1 MTRGTESGEPTGADA
16 RTFHDAFAAP
26 LYRYAWSLLGGDAE
40 RATEAVHDALV
51 AATLLDGE
59 RAAGTARTP
68 WIYALT
74 RAACQQRGLARSCP
88 YTHLATVAAEEPV
101 ARMFAHLPAG
111 QRELVELDLRH
122 GLPPADVSRILGLS
136 PGMCVELTRSAVR
149 RADDNLR
156 GLRDTP
162 DPLEEDDEHAPATLR
177 RHRAER
183 VASALE
189 QLRPPG
195 PPPGLRGEVLA
206 SATDPGLTVV
216 RERIVAAMRPLD
228 DLGFPAHRVR
238 TSAAE
243 EGADEPGTA
252 PEPRPGIL
260 TEGQRGRGAAVAVP
274 LPRPLPEDRLTT
286 ADHPVRS
293 EHTASLA
300 APGESPTPVEPE
312 RPRRVL
318 PVVSGLATVAAAVGL
333 WLWAS
338 ALGGPATVVSPETA
352 GPDSSPPVSGAA
364 PTASDDAPGP
374 ALREDPGESA
384 SPSDRGSDRTQTP
397 GDGASGPDAEP
408 SAPQSPGE
416 GGGEDR
422 DGADGGSPEP
432 PQDPQDPDP
441 PRDGDPPGSD
451 PDPGDP
457 GDPGDPEAPEPPEE
471 EAPEEDRGRSGVIGG
486 LLDLFLG
493 PNDT

>member
-1 MTRGTESGEPTGADA
+1 MIRGTESGEPTGADA
-16 RTFHDAFAAP
+16 RTLHDAFAAP

-51 AATLLDGE
+51 AGTLLDGE
-59 RAAGTARTP
+59 RATCAERTP
-68 WIYALT
+68 WLYALT
-74 RAACQQRGLARSCP
+74 RTACQQRGLARACP
-88 YTHLATVAAEEPV
+88 YTQLATVPAEEPV

-111 QRELVELDLRH
+111 HRELVELDLRH

-149 RADDNLR
+149 RAADNLR
-156 GLRDTP
+156 GLRGAP
-162 DPLEEDDEHAPATLR
+162 DPLEEDEEHAPATLR
-177 RHRAER
+177 RHRSER
-183 VASALE
+183 VAAALE

-228 DLGFPAHRVR
+228 DFGFPSHRVS
-238 TSAAE
+238 TPAAP
-243 EGADEPGTA
+243 EGPDETGVTPGPGPGT
-252 PEPRPGIL
+252 L
-260 TEGQRGRGAAVAVP
+260 TDGERGRGAAVAVP

-300 APGESPTPVEPE
+300 APGESPAPVEPE

-338 ALGGPATVVSPETA
+338 ALGGPATVVGPEA
-352 GPDSSPPVSGAA
+352 GGPDASPPMSGAA

-374 ALREDPGESA
+374 SLREGPEESA
-384 SPSDRGSDRTQTP
+384 SPTDGEDEGTQTP
-397 GDGASGPDAEP
+397 GDGASGPGSESDP
-408 SAPQSPGE
+408 PRSPGE
-416 GGGEDR
+416 GGDEDR
-422 DGADGGSPEP
+422 DGAEDGSPGP
-432 PQDPQDPDP
+432 PPATQEPDP
-441 PRDGDPPGSD
+441 PRDEEPPGSS
-451 PDPGDP
+451 PDPGA
-457 GDPGDPEAPEPPEE
+457 PEAPD
-471 EAPEEDRGRSGVIGG
+471 APEEDAPEEDGGRSGVIGG

-493 PNDT
+493 PNET

>member
-1 MTRGTESGEPTGADA
+1 MTIGTESGEPTGADA

-51 AATLLDGE
+51 AATILDGE
-59 RAAGTARTP
+59 RAPGTARTP
-68 WIYALT
+68 WLYALT
-74 RAACQQRGLARSCP
+74 RTACQQRGLARSCP
-88 YTHLATVAAEEPV
+88 YTDLATVAAEEPV
-101 ARMFAHLPAG
+101 GRMYANLPAG
-111 QRELVELDLRH
+111 HRELVELDLRH
-122 GLPPADVSRILGLS
+122 GLSPADTSRILGLS

-149 RADDNLR
+149 RAADNLH
-156 GLRDTP
+156 GLRNAP
-162 DPLEEDDEHAPATLR
+162 DPLEEDEGHAPATLR

-183 VASALE
+183 VAAALE

-206 SATDPGLTVV
+206 GSTDPGLTVV
-216 RERIVAAMRPLD
+216 RERIAAAMRPLD
-228 DLGFPAHRVR
+228 DSGFPAHRVR
-238 TSAAE
+238 TPAASE
-243 EGADEPGTA
+243 SPDESGAGPGTPA
-252 PEPRPGIL
+252 
-260 TEGQRGRGAAVAVP
+260 EGERGRGAAVAVP

-300 APGESPTPVEPE
+300 APGESPAPVEPE

-338 ALGGPATVVSPETA
+338 ALGGPATVVGPEAT
-352 GPDSSPPVSGAA
+352 GPDPSPPVSGAD

-374 ALREDPGESA
+374 ALREDPGASA
-384 SPSDRGSDRTQTP
+384 SPTEGETGGTQPP
-397 GDGASGPDAEP
+397 GDGASGPDSEP
-408 SAPQSPGE
+408 SPPRSPGE
-416 GGGEDR
+416 GGDEDR
-422 DGADGGSPEP
+422 DGEGGSPDP
-432 PQDPQDPDP
+432 PPATQEPDP
-441 PRDGDPPGSD
+441 PHDEDPGGSD
-451 PDPGDP
+451 PDPGAP
-457 GDPGDPEAPEPPEE
+457 EVPEAPEEE
-471 EAPEEDRGRSGVIGG
+471 SPEEDGGRSGVIGG